1 MRGERGAQGIAPTR
15 SLAAARQQGGT
26 APAPAILYPIPE
38 NSVAGPQAGPATDPS
53 PRTGRIVQE
62 SPAMI
67 HRLLASSRYLVLVAI
82 FATFLGSIA
91 LLLYETF
98 VVVQAVVRVIQEG
111 AVSSKA
117 AKDLAVGLIEAVDI
131 ILIAITVYIISVGLY
146 ALFIDDTLKLPRWL
160 GVQDFEDLKHNLVS
174 AVIAVLAVLFLREA
188 VAWEGERDILRFGAA
203 LALMIVALT
212 FYLLKKRWTKS
223 GGGAP

>member
-1 MRGERGAQGIAPTR
+1 LP
-15 SLAAARQQGGT
+15 
-26 APAPAILYPIPE
+26 PAVQELRRRAVIR
-38 NSVAGPQAGPATDPS
+38 AGPATDSS
-53 PRTGRIVQE
+53 PRIGRIVQK
-62 SPAMI
+62 SPAML

-82 FATFLGSIA
+82 FTTFLGSIA

-98 VVVQAVVRVIQEG
+98 VVVQAVASVVREG
-111 AVSSKA
+111 PVSAKS

-188 VAWEGERDILRFGAA
+188 VAWEGERDILHFGAA
-203 LALMIVALT
+203 LAVMIVALT

-223 GGGAP
+223 GKSGDPEQ

>member
-1 MRGERGAQGIAPTR
+1 
-15 SLAAARQQGGT
+15 
-26 APAPAILYPIPE
+26 
-38 NSVAGPQAGPATDPS
+38 
-53 PRTGRIVQE
+53 
-62 SPAMI
+62 
-67 HRLLASSRYLVLVAI
+67 
-82 FATFLGSIA
+82 
-91 LLLYETF
+91 
-98 VVVQAVVRVIQEG
+98 
-111 AVSSKA
+111 VSSKA

-223 GGGAP
+223 GESGNPKQ